1 MTSVLLTAP
10 PESATADLTAV
21 DDHLDSFFARSIAR
35 AGAHGDAY
43 RALWTAARDAASGGK
58 RVRPRLVLAV
68 HRAFDGDDPA
78 SAVTTAAAFE
88 LLHTAFLMHDDVID
102 HDDVRRGIPNVAG
115 RFADE
120 ARTSGAPAD
129 RAREYGEASAILAGD
144 LLISA
149 AHRMIAGLDLP
160 FARREALLELVDEC
174 VFLAAAGEHAD
185 VRFTFGDAPDADEIV
200 AMIENKTASY
210 SFSGPLRAGAIL
222 AGAAPETVAGLGE
235 IGAHLGVAFQ
245 LRDDVLGVYGE
256 REVTGK
262 TTIGDLREGK
272 ETLLIAYARADASWS
287 GVADRFGRP
296 DLDEPGAE
304 LLRRA
309 IATSGAQARVEALIA
324 SRCRSAVD
332 LIEGAGLPRGL
343 ADELSGVAR
352 ECGERER

>member
-1 MTSVLLTAP
+1 MTSALLTAP
-10 PESATADLTAV
+10 PEHVAGDLAAV
-21 DDHLDSFFARSIAR
+21 DDHLESFFARAIVR

-43 RALWTAARDAASGGK
+43 RGLWSAARDAAAGGK

-68 HRAFDGDDPA
+68 HRAFGGDDPA
-78 SAVTTAAAFE
+78 SAVVTAAAFE

-102 HDDVRRGIPNVAG
+102 HDDVRRGIPNVSG
-115 RFADE
+115 RFAAE
-120 ARTSGAPAD
+120 ARASGATPD
-129 RAREYGEASAILAGD
+129 RSREYGEASAILAGD

-149 AHRMIAGLDLP
+149 AHRMIAGLDVP

-185 VRFTFGDAPDADEIV
+185 VRFTFGEAPDADDIV

-222 AGAAPETVAGLGE
+222 AGAARETVDGLGG

-256 REVTGK
+256 RDVTGK

-272 ETLLIAYARADASWS
+272 ETLLIAYARADASWAR
-287 GVADRFGRP
+287 VADRFGRP

-309 IATSGAQARVEALIA
+309 IATSGAHRRVEALIEA
-324 SRCRSAVD
+324 RCRSAVA
-332 LIEGAGLPRGL
+332 LIDGAGLPPGL
-343 ADELSGVAR
+343 ADELTGVAR
-352 ECGERER
+352 DCGERDR